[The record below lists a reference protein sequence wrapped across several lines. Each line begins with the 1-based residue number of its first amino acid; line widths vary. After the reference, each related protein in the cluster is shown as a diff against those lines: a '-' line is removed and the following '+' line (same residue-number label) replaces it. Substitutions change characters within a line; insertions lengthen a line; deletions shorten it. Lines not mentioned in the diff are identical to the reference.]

1 MKKLALDA
9 LARHLAAHAAAAPS
23 GRSAETVYGGHE
35 HVLRQT
41 LVALQAGQ
49 SMAEHV
55 SPGEATVYIL
65 RGRIRVVADRTSWD
79 GRSGDLIALPRT
91 RHRID
96 AVADTVALLTVAS
109 Y

>member
-1 MKKLALDA
+1 MRKLSLDA
-9 LARHLAAHAAAAPS
+9 LARHLAAHAATASS
-23 GRSAETVYGGHE
+23 GRSAETVYGGHD

-41 LVALQAGQ
+41 LMVLQAGQ
-49 SMAEHV
+49 STAEHV
-55 SPGEATVYIL
+55 GPGEATVYIL
-65 RGRIRVVADRTSWD
+65 RERLRVVADQASWD
-79 GRSGDLIALPRT
+79 GRGGDLIALPRT

>member
-1 MKKLALDA
+1 MKKLSLDA
-9 LARHLAAHAAAAPS
+9 LARHLRAHAATAPS

-41 LVALQAGQ
+41 LLALQAGQ
-49 SMAEHV
+49 SMAEHA
-55 SPGEATVYIL
+55 SPGEATVYVL
-65 RGRIRVVADRTSWD
+65 HGRIRVVADRASWD

-96 AVADTVALLTVAS
+96 ADTDTVLLLTVAK

>member
-1 MKKLALDA
+1 MKKFSLDA
-9 LARHLAAHAAAAPS
+9 LARHLAAHAAVAPS

-41 LVALQAGQ
+41 LVALQAGR
-49 SMAEHV
+49 SMAEHE

-96 AVADTVALLTVAS
+96 AVTDTVALFTVAK